1 MPETVQS
8 KVAASFGSITHRA
21 IVFCN
26 GVEVARHE
34 GGFLP
39 VIADVT
45 DVVRRGAMNRVCI
58 WVNNDLNEST
68 LPCGTHNIL
77 PAAERSLSLIS
88 ISLTTPHPAQCVSGH
103 ASGRKRSG
111 L

>member
-1 MPETVQS
+1 TAQS
-8 KVAASFGSITHRA
+8 KVQLRFGSITHRA

-39 VIADVT
+39 VVADVT
-45 DVVRRGAMNRVCI
+45 DVVRCGAVNRVCI

-68 LPCGTHNIL
+68 LPCGTHNV
-77 PAAERSLSLIS
+77 LS
-88 ISLTTPHPAQCVSGH
+88 SG
-103 ASGRKRSG
+103 
-111 L
+111 